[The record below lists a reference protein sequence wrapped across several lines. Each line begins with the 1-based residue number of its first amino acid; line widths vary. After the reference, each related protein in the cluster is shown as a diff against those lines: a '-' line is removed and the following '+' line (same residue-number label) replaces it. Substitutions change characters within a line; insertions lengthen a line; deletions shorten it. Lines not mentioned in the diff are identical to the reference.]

1 MTMFTPH
8 PSPPPQQGE
17 GSAPPPQPSPTEGGE
32 RPPTPTLPHEGGG
45 EFVPRSDPTPQGGR
59 ETAGASLQLM
69 AIPGIPLI
77 QAGDDLAAIVL
88 ERLMAADLHLQD
100 GDVLVVASKIVSKAE
115 GRLVRLS
122 DVLPSPQAVEVA
134 AACEKD
140 PRLIEVIL
148 RESRRVLRTRPGLI
162 IVEHKRGFVCAN
174 AGVDHSNVA
183 GEDWVLLLPEDPDAS
198 AAELRGRLEAATGA
212 RIGVIIADSHG
223 RAFRMGTVG
232 VAIGASGVAGLL
244 DLRGRP
250 DLFGYRL
257 QVTQVGLA
265 DEIAAAASLLMGQ
278 ANEGRPVVLVR
289 GLPYPLREG
298 NAQELIRPRELDL
311 FR

>member
-1 MTMFTPH
+1 MTDSRTIELVAV
-8 PSPPPQQGE
+8 S
-17 GSAPPPQPSPTEGGE
+17 
-32 RPPTPTLPHEGGG
+32 
-45 EFVPRSDPTPQGGR
+45 
-59 ETAGASLQLM
+59 
-69 AIPGIPLI
+69 GIPLI
-77 QAGDDLAAIVL
+77 QAGDDLAAIL
-88 ERLMAADLHLQD
+88 LDRLAAADLRLQD
-100 GDVLVVASKIVSKAE
+100 GDVLVLASKIVSKAE
-115 GRLVRLS
+115 GRTVRLT
-122 DVLPSPQAVEVA
+122 DVTPSARAVEVA

-148 RESRRVLRTRPGLI
+148 GESNRVLRTRPGLI
-162 IVEHKRGFVCAN
+162 IVEDKRGFVCAN

-183 GEDWVLLLPEDPDAS
+183 GEDWVLLLPEDPDRS
-198 AAELRGRLEAATGA
+198 AAELRQRLEAVSGA
-212 RIGVIIADSHG
+212 RIGLIIADSHG

-250 DLFGYRL
+250 DLFGYLL

-278 ANEGRPVVLVR
+278 ADEARPAVLIR
-289 GLPYPLREG
+289 GVPYPLREG
-298 NAQELIRPRELDL
+298 NAQELVRPREMDL